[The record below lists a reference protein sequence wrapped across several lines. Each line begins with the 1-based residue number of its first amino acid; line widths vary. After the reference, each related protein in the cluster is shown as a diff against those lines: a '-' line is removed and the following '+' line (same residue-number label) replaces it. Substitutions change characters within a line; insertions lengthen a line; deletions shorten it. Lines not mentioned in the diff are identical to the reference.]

1 MPIAPSTAPAAVVAV
16 IETVSETSTVP
27 PSPKR
32 MRASLPLPRNRFS
45 ETSARSHT
53 ARRASRRVLIQLT
66 PVNRSAASE
75 IRPTVPAFAKRPPRS
90 SRSEMPGTC
99 SVIHFSTSLRRLSL
113 RTAAETAAAL
123 VSRGKRATK
132 LLNVTAPASR
142 LQCRAW
148 TYAKAR

>member
-1 MPIAPSTAPAAVVAV
+1 MAVAAV

-27 PSPKR
+27 PRPNR

-45 ETSARSHT
+45 EVSARSHT
-53 ARRASRRVLIQLT
+53 ARRASRRVLIQLM
-66 PVNRSAASE
+66 PVTISRASE
-75 IRPTVPAFAKRPPRS
+75 ISPTVPAFSKRLLMS

-99 SVIHFSTSLRRLSL
+99 LVSQFSMCLRRLSL
-113 RTAAETAAAL
+113 RTAAEIAAAV
-123 VSRGKRATK
+123 VSSGKRATK

-148 TYAKAR
+148 TYSKAR